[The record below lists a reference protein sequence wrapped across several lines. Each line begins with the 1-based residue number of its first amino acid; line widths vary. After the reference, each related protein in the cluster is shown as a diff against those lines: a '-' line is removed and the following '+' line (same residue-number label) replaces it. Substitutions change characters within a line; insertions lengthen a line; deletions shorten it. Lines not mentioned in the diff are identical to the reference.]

1 MKTNKYIL
9 ATLLG
14 GLMLCACGHKYN
26 SEGHNNEGHS
36 HDAHEHEVHSHEG
49 HIHEAENHQ
58 TAHGDEIVMSKEK
71 AQNAGVKVQ
80 KVVKAPF
87 RSVITTSG
95 HLIAAQGDESSAVAS
110 MSGIVRMAHPVTE
123 GMKVE
128 KGETLFFISADNI
141 QDGDPSRKARIT
153 YETAKGE
160 YERAEKLL
168 ADKLVTQSDFNAIK
182 EKYETARIAYEATAS
197 KGGKGGV
204 AVTAPISGY
213 IRKCNVS
220 AGDYVNTGQ
229 FLADI
234 AKNNRL
240 YLQADLPLRHY
251 KDMGEITSAN
261 FLTDY
266 SEEVFSTDKLNG
278 KVLSTGKTVSDASAF
293 IPVTFE
299 IDYSGD
305 LIAGSFVKVNLFG
318 RERHDVISLPVTAIT
333 EEQGVHF
340 VYVKDDATCYHKQEV
355 TLGMNDGNRI
365 EILTGLHE
373 GETVVTEGAIHVRL
387 ASASSSIPGHSHS
400 H

>member
-14 GLMLCACGHKYN
+14 GLMLCACGHKHN
-26 SEGHNNEGHS
+26 SEGHIHEGHS
-36 HDAHEHEVHSHEG
+36 HDAHEHEVHSHKG
-49 HIHEAENHQ
+49 HIHEAENHK
-58 TAHGDEIVMSKEK
+58 TAQGDEIAMSKEK

-80 KVVKAPF
+80 KAAKAPF

-141 QDGDPSRKARIT
+141 QDGDPSQKVRIT

-168 ADKLVTQSDFNAIK
+168 ADKLVTQSAFNAIK

-197 KGGKGGV
+197 KDGKGGV

-229 FLADI
+229 LLADI

-305 LIAGSFVKVNLFG
+305 LIAGSFVKVNLLG

-340 VYVKDDATCYHKQEV
+340 VYVQDDATCYHKQEV

-365 EILTGLHE
+365 EILTGLRE